1 MPARLRAHAP
11 SLTIAAAA
19 SLVMAWLG
27 LYDFAWTDY
36 DNEAAPAFLALVH
49 GHLTQFFGLL
59 PAYGGSLEIRA
70 PFALVPGLWGGGE
83 LAVYRLVALPC
94 LLAAALL
101 GVWLVAR
108 MRADG
113 RSRLARGV
121 ALGLCVA
128 NPLTLRALEIGHPEE
143 LLGAVLCLAAVLLA
157 AHDRPLWAGAVL
169 GLAIANKQWALL
181 AAGPVLLALPTTG
194 RRPHPH
200 WRAAVAAAVVAAV
213 LYAPI
218 AAVHP
223 AGQAVSRV
231 AVAQTGFIFEPE
243 QVFWFF
249 GGPSQVIR
257 ENGVLKRVHRTPPA
271 WLAGV
276 THPLIV
282 ALALPLTL
290 LAWRRRRPDRLLAD
304 SLLLLALLFLLR
316 CALDPWDN
324 VYYPLPF
331 VLALLGWEALTRREP
346 PVFSLFAST
355 AVWTIFVWMQFH
367 APADV
372 TAGVSIALFLAATGA
387 LAGALYGR
395 RAPARRPATPSLSR
409 RPPVPLG
416 SG

>member
-19 SLVMAWLG
+19 SAAMAWLG
-27 LYDFAWTDY
+27 LYGFAWSDY
-36 DNEAAPAFLALVH
+36 DNEAAPAYLALVH
-49 GHLTQFFGLL
+49 GHVTQFLRLL
-59 PAYGGSLEIRA
+59 PAYGGSLELRA
-70 PFALVPGLWGGGE
+70 PFALLPGLWGGGE

-94 LLAAALL
+94 LAAAALL
-101 GVWLVAR
+101 GVWLVSR

-128 NPLTLRALEIGHPEE
+128 NPLTLKALEIGHPEE
-143 LLGAVLCLAAVLLA
+143 LLGAVLCLAAVFLA
-157 AHDRPLWAGAVL
+157 ADDRPLWAGAVL

-181 AAGPVLLALPTTG
+181 AVGPVLLALPAAG
-194 RRPHPH
+194 RRPHPR
-200 WRAAVAAAVVAAV
+200 WRAAVAAAVVAAA

-223 AGQAVSRV
+223 QGQAVTRV
-231 AVAQTGFIFEPE
+231 AVAQTGSIFEPE

-249 GGPSQVIR
+249 GGPSRVIR
-257 ENGVLKRVHRTPPA
+257 DNGVLKRVHRTPPA
-271 WLAGV
+271 WLAGLA
-276 THPLIV
+276 HPLIV
-282 ALALPLTL
+282 VLALPLTL
-290 LAWRRRRPDRLLAD
+290 LALRRRRPDRLLAD

-331 VLALLGWEALTRREP
+331 VLALLGWEATTRREP
-346 PVFSLFAST
+346 PVFSLLAS
-355 AVWTIFVWMQFH
+355 AAAWAIFVWMQAH

-372 TAGVSIALFLAATGA
+372 TAGVSIALFLAAAGA

-395 RAPARRPATPSLSR
+395 RTPAPRTVATLSR